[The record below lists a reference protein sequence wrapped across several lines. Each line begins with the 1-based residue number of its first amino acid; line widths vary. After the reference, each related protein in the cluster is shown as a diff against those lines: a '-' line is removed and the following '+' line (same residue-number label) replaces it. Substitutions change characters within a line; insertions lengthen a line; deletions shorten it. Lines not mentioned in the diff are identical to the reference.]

1 MTRIMLLLLLLL
13 SCTLPLRSMPDTTAE
28 TAKIDGLKLGAVIGL
43 STGVFVVSQI
53 QQYRTYWSDSEP
65 FHIMEWHNEYD
76 DALMADKFGH
86 SYFTYTAA
94 NNYRSVLE
102 WTGMDTLTAAY
113 WSAGLAWT
121 FQLYVEIH
129 DGYSGGAPYL
139 GFSRLDIAAN
149 TFGAAYFIA
158 QQHIPIL
165 RNGIWK
171 ISYWPSDDY
180 NSGKA
185 NSIFNDYTSTY
196 HWLSINPAGLLGEAK
211 PSWLPTWVNLAVGH
225 SVKGID
231 RYGAGHH
238 ELYCSLDIDFTRL
251 LPQDTWLLRSLSRAL
266 NAYKLPLPSLRL
278 IPSVEARW
286 Q

>member
-1 MTRIMLLLLLLL
+1 MKRIALLLFL
-13 SCTLPLRSMPDTTAE
+13 SCFSALPLRALPDTAAQKT
-28 TAKIDGLKLGAVIGL
+28 DGLKLGIVLGVSA
-43 STGVFVVSQI
+43 GVFAVTQVE
-53 QQYRTYWSDSEP
+53 QYRTYWSDSEP

-86 SYFTYTAA
+86 CFFTYTAA
-94 NNYRSVLE
+94 NNYRSALE
-102 WTGMDTLTAAY
+102 WTGMDTLDAAY
-113 WSAGLAWT
+113 WSAGLAWA

-129 DGYSGGAPYL
+129 DGHSGGAPYL

-149 TFGAAYFIA
+149 TLGAAYFIA
-158 QQHIPIL
+158 QQHVPIL

-171 ISYWPSDDY
+171 LSYWPSDEFRAGTAD
-180 NSGKA
+180 A

-196 HWLSINPAGLLGEAK
+196 HWFSVNPAGLLGEAK
-211 PSWLPTWVNLAVGH
+211 PSWLPSWLNLAVGH

-231 RYGAGHH
+231 RFGAGNH
-238 ELYCSLDIDFTRL
+238 ELYCSLDVDFTRL

-266 NAYKLPLPSLRL
+266 NMYKLPLPSLRIL
-278 IPSVEARW
+278 PGMAARW